1 MPTGQETIRE
11 TSLRDAC
18 AVGKRVRPR
27 DSTRC
32 ARVSRLLAL
41 DAKCVPA
48 RRATDPPRPRSASAR
63 PSNGSRWFVQRNFQ
77 SSTARLGCAQINS
90 TRADSK
96 SRVHVGMRKRSKRMR
111 FFSSYTSRTP
121 RRSARAKRLDPTRT
135 PLTRHSPRSRRSP
148 RVPRAFPS
156 PHVRPHRPTR
166 RTPAAIPEIFH
177 RLRHPRDIHPPPLS
191 PPPPR
196 VPPRPPRG
204 THPRAKRRTR
214 DGFSP
219 RLETRAR
226 FAPTSG
232 APGWRGSVFG
242 SRVRGAAKEHERAA
256 TTTV

>member
-111 FFSSYTSRTP
+111 FFSYTSRTP
-121 RRSARAKRLDPTRT
+121 RRSARAKRL
-135 PLTRHSPRSRRSP
+135 RSHPNTSHAAFTTFATVP
-148 RVPRAFPS
+148 ARVPRAFPS

-166 RTPAAIPEIFH
+166 RTPASPSPEIFH
-177 RLRHPRDIHPPPLS
+177 RL
-191 PPPPR
+191 
-196 VPPRPPRG
+196 V
-204 THPRAKRRTR
+204 
-214 DGFSP
+214 
-219 RLETRAR
+219 TRA
-226 FAPTSG
+226 TST
-232 APGWRGSVFG
+232 R
-242 SRVRGAAKEHERAA
+242 RRRRHRRRAFLLVPREGL
-256 TTTV
+256 T